1 MAIWIQ
7 KCVAPQGIITIKLG
21 LWKNFLSQL
30 CLHYIVFFLYLVSL
44 VKLYYCACITLASY
58 GNKETHSLGKGVS
71 LSQNVTNLEA
81 RDKKPTCIFSKE
93 VRLYLA
99 TIVRL
104 MHVLSNK
111 IHFWQKRWQAAQ
123 MEAFKIS
130 SKQLSTNSFSRSER
144 GYGYGLIMIVSW
156 R

>member
-1 MAIWIQ
+1 MVIWIQ

-30 CLHYIVFFLYLVSL
+30 CLHYIVFFSILWALWNCIIAPALHWQVMAIKKYIAL
-44 VKLYYCACITLASY
+44 VKVS
-58 GNKETHSLGKGVS
+58 HSHKM
-71 LSQNVTNLEA
+71 SQTWKQEIKN
-81 RDKKPTCIFSKE
+81 PTSIFSKE

-130 SKQLSTNSFSRSER
+130 SKQLSTNCFIRSER